1 MNLKRILFLGGIVIV
16 GTVVVSGL
24 ALLCTL
30 YIPGLGDNS
39 NQSEVCPPM
48 AEIAPIPD
56 IDAMAARM
64 KYNQDVYQR
73 TRDQAIAAYFKLRNG
88 ETRPYDEEVKATLRL
103 FTYLSVWDDYYGEGL
118 WRQLHRHADH
128 LLREGDKQQ
137 SWGDQYLWQILYD
150 VEQFHPLHYNV
161 TDWSMHFPDT
171 EAQGLVD
178 AKEMSGFGDSPYPPL
193 FRYAVACAGIRDL
206 VTAKTDMR
214 TPELRD
220 KFRPQLD
227 PLVHIASL
235 AYDQMMQEGCSHDF
249 LFRQGKILLDAAMED
264 GTTLV
269 KASAALDWNFFINDK
284 DNPMGPAL
292 KGEYYVDYA
301 WNARGSG
308 WGDTV
313 SPEAMELMG
322 KRLAQ
327 ARQTL
332 EPLYDKYPN
341 EGMIPYAMMNVVLGE
356 GKPRDEMEL
365 WFQRGIKADPYNFGI
380 YMDKRWYLFPRWYGS
395 DESVRQ
401 FGLECAASDNWAAKI
416 PMIYVE
422 SLTDAASRN
431 PSIYA
436 RPEIWEPLEKV
447 YRGYLERYP
456 DSIHYRSLFAISAVQ
471 GGHWD
476 VANEQFKILGDEG
489 DEGAFKEI
497 DYGKIKKLAA
507 SRGKSE
513 NGPGEYLLRIMR
525 FILSFII

>member
-39 NQSEVCPPM
+39 TQPEVCPPP
-48 AEIAPIPD
+48 AKLKPIPD

-64 KYNQDVYQR
+64 KKNQDVYQR
-73 TRDQAIAAYFKLRNG
+73 TRDQVIAAYFKLRNG
-88 ETRPYDEEVKATLRL
+88 QTRPYDEEVKATLRL
-103 FTYLSVWDDYYGEGL
+103 FAYLSVWDDYYGEGL
-118 WRQLHRHADH
+118 WQQLKRHTDN

-137 SWGDQYLWQILYD
+137 SWGNEYLWQILYD
-150 VEQFHPLHYNV
+150 VQQFHVVYYNV
-161 TDWSMHFPDT
+161 TNWSTHYAST
-171 EAQGLVD
+171 EKNGLAD
-178 AKEMSGFGDSPYPPL
+178 AGEMIAFGQSDYPPL
-193 FRYAVACAGIRDL
+193 FKYACYCAVIRNL
-206 VTAKTDMR
+206 VSARTDSD

-227 PLVHIASL
+227 QLVDLATQSYGQFITEGASN
-235 AYDQMMQEGCSHDF
+235 DF
-249 LFRQGKILLDAAMED
+249 LFQQGRVLLDATKGDED
-264 GTTLV
+264 TL
-269 KASAALDWNFFINDK
+269 KSASIALDRAFLANNR

-292 KGEYYVDYA
+292 DGEFYVDYA

-308 WGDTV
+308 VAGTVTGDGWR
-313 SPEAMELMG
+313 LMG
-322 KRLAQ
+322 ERLAQ
-327 ARQTL
+327 ARQIL

-341 EGMIPYAMMNVVLGE
+341 EGMIPYTMMSVVLGE
-356 GKPRDEMEL
+356 GRSRDEMEL
-365 WFQRGIKADPYNFGI
+365 WFQRGIKADPDNFTL
-380 YMDKRWYLFPRWYGS
+380 YMRKRWYLFPRWYGS

-401 FGLECAASDNWAAKI
+401 FGLECTASDNWSAKI

-422 SLTDAASRN
+422 CLTDAASRN

-476 VANEQFKILGDEG
+476 VANEQFNILGDEG

-497 DYGKIKKLAA
+497 DFAKMKKLAA
-507 SRGKSE
+507 SRAGK
-513 NGPGEYLLRIMR
+513 
-525 FILSFII
+525 